1 LGGYVMGVK
10 DPIGYK
16 LKKMGYFVFMVLW
29 GVGRENAMD
38 VKDTIGNQVKGL
50 HVLSLVDN
58 CQHMIIKWHEDI
70 DQKLKL

>member
-1 LGGYVMGVK
+1 
-10 DPIGYK
+10 
-16 LKKMGYFVFMVLW
+16 
-29 GVGRENAMD
+29 MD

-50 HVLSLVDN
+50 HVLSLVDD